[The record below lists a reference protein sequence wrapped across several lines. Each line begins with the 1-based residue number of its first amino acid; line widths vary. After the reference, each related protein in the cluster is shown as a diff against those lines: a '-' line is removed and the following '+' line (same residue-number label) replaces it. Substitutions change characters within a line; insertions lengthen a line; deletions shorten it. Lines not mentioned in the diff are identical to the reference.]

1 MIMRNDVLR
10 KGLVFGIIMLFVGT
24 SVLPISGTEVAE
36 NKINDMN
43 LTSKTTNKDTVST
56 DGTEYWA
63 LLVAVGVYLNHP
75 EMDRPSMLVEV
86 DDVYNSLL
94 ASDNW
99 QSSHIRKITGENANL
114 ENILSGL
121 QWLAKMDDGDDISLV
136 YITTHGG
143 TLITDIPPRDEADG
157 KDECLIPYEGF
168 DDPTKFIWDD
178 ELVFLLNLLE
188 SKGICVIIDSCYSG
202 GFNDQSFTNEISKL
216 IAHTFTRI
224 KNLVDNYNS
233 ALWVK
238 DFSKDI
244 SGNNRV
250 VLMACKEDEVS
261 YGSDFSKYIAEGLR
275 GNADANKD
283 EICSAEEVFNY
294 ARPRVEALGMQH
306 PTILDMYSGDL
317 PLTGEITM
325 K

>member
-1 MIMRNDVLR
+1 MQNSLWTKELIFL
-10 KGLVFGIIMLFVGT
+10 IISLFIGT
-24 SVLPISGTEVAE
+24 SVLPISGTEVVE
-36 NKINDMN
+36 NKINDIN
-43 LTSKTTNKDTVST
+43 LTLKTMNKDSVST

-75 EMDRPSMLVEV
+75 EMDRPNMLVEV

-94 ASDNW
+94 ASKNW
-99 QSSHIRKITGENANL
+99 ESSHIRKITGENANL

-143 TLITDIPPRDEADG
+143 FLTTDIPPRDEADG

-202 GFNDQSFTNEISKL
+202 GFNDRSLIKEIGKP
-216 IAHTFTRI
+216 IGYTFTKV
-224 KNLVDNYNS
+224 KNLIDIYNS
-233 ALWVK
+233 ALWAK
-238 DFSKDI
+238 DFSKDV

-250 VLMACKEDEVS
+250 VLMSCRDDEVS
-261 YGSDFSKYIAEGLR
+261 YGSEFSYYIAEGLR
-275 GNADANKD
+275 GNADANLD
-283 EICSAEEVFNY
+283 EVCSAEEVFNSNIKH
-294 ARPRVEALGMQH
+294 RFF
-306 PTILDMYSGDL
+306 
-317 PLTGEITM
+317 
-325 K
+325 